1 MWKFEYLVSN
11 TWIHWLVHSKTTN
24 TDNNK
29 DRYSCGIKVI
39 PRVSFTKVLVRIIWG
54 AKYGISSYKQ
64 SFDVSP
70 TSTCCNTH
78 SSAFFGEG
86 FFKCMY
92 FGLVINTRTYLYFYF
107 SVFCDF
113 SRWRPKWKWIN
124 VSYKCVSIES
134 KVVKRWKR

>member
-1 MWKFEYLVSN
+1 MINQIVKVWIPCFKYMN
-11 TWIHWLVHSKTTN
+11 TSIHSRN
-24 TDNNK
+24 TDNSKN
-29 DRYSCGIKVI
+29 RYSCGIKVI

-54 AKYGISSYKQ
+54 AKYRISSYKQ

-78 SSAFFGEG
+78 SSAFFWRG
-86 FFKCMY
+86 FLQVY
-92 FGLVINTRTYLYFYF
+92 VFGLVINTRTYLYF

-113 SRWRPKWKWIN
+113 SRWRPKWKWIKL
-124 VSYKCVSIES
+124 SYKCVSIES